1 MSSIKEKF
9 YKLRLEKSL
18 PIPLYY
24 QIEKLIREMIGNKD
38 LKPGDKIPTELE
50 LMNIFDVSRTTI
62 RITVNNLL
70 RDNFIEIIR
79 SQGTFI
85 KTKKFYEPLYG
96 IVSFTEEVL
105 EQGFTPSMK
114 ILDLNIIEPDK
125 EVATIIKLKRSSE
138 VYKIKRLR
146 LLNGKTIGIDTT
158 YLPANYVPNLKKTD
172 FEEHGKKQSL
182 YYLLEHKYKLV
193 LDHSEEIITANFT
206 TKKDRELLGLK
217 SNIPIIFVHRI
228 IFLPNNSP
236 LLFIRLIYNCSFK
249 ASLKGRS
256 TLQLS
261 L

>member
-114 ILDLNIIEPDK
+114 ILDLI
-125 EVATIIKLKRSSE
+125 L
-138 VYKIKRLR
+138 
-146 LLNGKTIGIDTT
+146 
-158 YLPANYVPNLKKTD
+158 
-172 FEEHGKKQSL
+172 
-182 YYLLEHKYKLV
+182 
-193 LDHSEEIITANFT
+193 
-206 TKKDRELLGLK
+206 
-217 SNIPIIFVHRI
+217 
-228 IFLPNNSP
+228 
-236 LLFIRLIYNCSFK
+236 
-249 ASLKGRS
+249 
-256 TLQLS
+256 
-261 L
+261 